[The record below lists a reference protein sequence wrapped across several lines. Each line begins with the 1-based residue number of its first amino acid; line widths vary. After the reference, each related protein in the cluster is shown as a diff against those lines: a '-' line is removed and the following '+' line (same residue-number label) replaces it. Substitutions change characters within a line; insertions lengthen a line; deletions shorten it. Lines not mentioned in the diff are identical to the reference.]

1 MLVRVQHATEHESRV
16 SARQRFNG
24 SKKMPTDIS
33 YGRRDLL
40 GAAAN
45 RMKKVRKLLAFL
57 VLVASLLLIFV
68 QFGPSVVFGSEAA
81 GSSHVRAGA
90 H

>member
-1 MLVRVQHATEHESRV
+1 MPVRVQHATEHESRV
-16 SARQRFNG
+16 FARQRFNG
-24 SKKMPTDIS
+24 SKKMPADIS
-33 YGRRDLL
+33 HGRRDFL

-45 RMKKVRKLLAFL
+45 KKRVRKLLAFV
-57 VLVASLLLIFV
+57 VLVASLVLIFV

-90 H
+90 R